1 MGKLEGKVAL
11 ITGTA
16 GGQGRAAALRF
27 AQEGARV
34 VGCDLQVAGQDE
46 TVAMVRDAGGEMVSQ
61 APVDLSNESAVV
73 SWMEFATSTY
83 GDFDILYNN
92 ASAPRFAPIHQMSI
106 EDWKFTLANE
116 LTLVFLA
123 VKHAVPVLAR
133 KGGGCIL
140 NTASIAGLGAAM
152 PGGFAHSAT
161 KAGVIAMT
169 GCFAVELAP
178 FGIRVNAIAPG
189 GIDTPAT
196 HELLQTPGAEALR
209 QALLIQRFGLSED
222 IAAAAVFLCS
232 DEASYIDG
240 ITLTVDGGSL
250 VAGATQASAARA
262 TLVAR
267 DD

>member
-1 MGKLEGKVAL
+1 MRKLEGKVAL

-34 VGCDLQVAGQDE
+34 VGCDLQVAGQEE
-46 TVAMVRDAGGEMVSQ
+46 TVEMVRAAGGEMVAQ
-61 APVDLSNESAVV
+61 APVDLSDESAVV
-73 SWMEFATSTY
+73 SWIEFATSAY

-92 ASAPRFAPIHQMSI
+92 ASAPRFAPVDKMSI
-106 EDWKFTLANE
+106 DDWNFTLANE

-140 NTASIAGLGAAM
+140 NTASISGLGASM

-169 GCFAVELAP
+169 SCFAVELAP
-178 FGIRVNAIAPG
+178 LGIRVNAIAPG

-196 HELLQTPGAEALR
+196 HELLKSPAAEAVR
-209 QALLIQRFGLSED
+209 QALLVPRFGTGDD

-232 DEASYIDG
+232 DDASYVDG

-250 VAGATQASAARA
+250 VAGATQSSAARSIHK
-262 TLVAR
+262 
-267 DD
+267 DG